1 MRFEIAAAALIAGFA
16 AAAPQAAGTAPAAGQ
31 VTSTI
36 MVTDLVTITS
46 CAESVTSCPA
56 RTSTN
61 VYAVTTVLPVLSQIT
76 STIMKTDVITI
87 TSCAA
92 TVTDC
97 PARTSTTSYAV
108 VTTIPVV
115 AKPGLSTGTP
125 NNAAASGNCPAGG
138 CAYGSGSQTYH
149 MPSATGYNGPS
160 FTGAANSLN
169 AGAALAG
176 VGAVA
181 ALFL

>member
-61 VYAVTTVLPVLSQIT
+61 VYAVTCLLYT
-76 STIMKTDVITI
+76 SPSPRD
-87 TSCAA
+87 
-92 TVTDC
+92 
-97 PARTSTTSYAV
+97 RTRSR
-108 VTTIPVV
+108 
-115 AKPGLSTGTP
+115 
-125 NNAAASGNCPAGG
+125 
-138 CAYGSGSQTYH
+138 
-149 MPSATGYNGPS
+149 MPSSA
-160 FTGAANSLN
+160 
-169 AGAALAG
+169 
-176 VGAVA
+176 
-181 ALFL
+181 

>member
-16 AAAPQAAGTAPAAGQ
+16 AAAPQAQGTAPAQGM

-46 CAESVTSCPA
+46 CAETVTSCPA
-56 RTSTN
+56 RTETN
-61 VYAVTTVLPVLSQIT
+61 IHAVTTVLPILSQIT

-115 AKPGLSTGTP
+115 GKPGLSTGTP
-125 NNAAASGNCPAGG
+125 NNAAASGNAPNGNQG
-138 CAYGSGSQTYH
+138 TGSQTYH
-149 MPSATGYNGPS
+149 MPSATGYKGPS
-160 FTGAANSLN
+160 FTGAASSLN